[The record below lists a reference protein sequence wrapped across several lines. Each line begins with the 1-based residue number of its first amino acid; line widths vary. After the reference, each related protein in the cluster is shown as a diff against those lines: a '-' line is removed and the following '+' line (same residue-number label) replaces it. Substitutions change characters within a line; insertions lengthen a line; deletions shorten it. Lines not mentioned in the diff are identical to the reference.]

1 MDEPVETNIVQDDA
15 AIDADKGDKF
25 YKSQEEVDRAFR
37 KRLERERRKWEE
49 SLKKNNTDNLENI
62 EKSEQEIKDENIV
75 SDELKN
81 IGDDLLPLLSKLDKE
96 IGNEDNPETIDSEE
110 TEEFVNGMLN
120 EISDLEQEYD
130 GIDLTQDL
138 KNPLFLHMLE
148 NGEPLKKV
156 YDYFNP
162 EKSREVNFRELER
175 EVTERIRLR
184 NSRPVSI
191 SHANSQ
197 NTVYDV
203 SRLSQSE
210 IEDIDRRVKR
220 GERVVL

>member
-25 YKSQEEVDRAFR
+25 YKSQGEVDRAFK
-37 KRLERERRKWEE
+37 KRLEREKRKWEE
-49 SLKKNNTDNLENI
+49 SLKINNESSFENY
-62 EKSEQEIKDENIV
+62 EKSEYEIKDENKV
-75 SDELKN
+75 NDELKE
-81 IGDDLLPLLSKLDKE
+81 IGDELLPLLSNLDKQ
-96 IGNEDNPETIDSEE
+96 IGDGNSLETDSKQ
-110 TEEFVNGMLN
+110 TDEFVNNILN
-120 EISDLEQEYD
+120 EINGLEQQYE
-130 GIDLTQDL
+130 GIDLTEDL

-162 EKSREVNFRELER
+162 EKSREVNFKEMER

-184 NSRPVSI
+184 NSRPASI

>member
-1 MDEPVETNIVQDDA
+1 MDESVETNIVQDDA

-25 YKSQEEVDRAFR
+25 YKSQEEVDRAFK
-37 KRLERERRKWEE
+37 KRLEREKRKWEE
-49 SLKKNNTDNLENI
+49 SLKKNNTDDIENI

-81 IGDDLLPLLSKLDKE
+81 IGDDLLPLLSKLDME
-96 IGNEDNPETIDSEE
+96 IEDVNSSEADSEQ
-110 TEEFVNGMLN
+110 TDEFVGNVLN
-120 EISDLEQEYD
+120 EISDLEQEYE
-130 GIDLTQDL
+130 GVDLTEDL

-148 NGEPLKKV
+148 SGEPLKKV
-156 YDYFNP
+156 YDYFYP
-162 EKSREVNFRELER
+162 EKSREINFREMER
-175 EVTERIRLR
+175 EVIERIRLR
-184 NSRPVSI
+184 NSRPLSI
-191 SHANSQ
+191 SRANSQ